1 MGKTPGFFA
10 FYCYT
15 SETPPR
21 AWGRREFAN
30 EGSAAHQKHPHERGE
45 DWLLLLLSILTSGN
59 TPTSVG
65 KTDDWH
71 EHLSYSEKH
80 PHERGEDASKNA
92 FSFFVME
99 TPPRAWGRP
108 APSSSSSTRSRNTP
122 TSVGKT
128 LPIHGLLSETRKHP
142 HERGEDSAVAISTT
156 CSKETPP
163 RAWGRPTRLVLAF
176 LRSRNTP
183 TSVGKTRLRFS
194 YLFRLALLTNMIR
207 RRGKNPKNK
216 DEAYPS

>member
-1 MGKTPGFFA
+1 MGKTQCWGKGDDGRIETPPRAWGRLLLDQLEMEQGGNTPTSVGKTRLVISCCLVLWKHPHERGEDRLFTW

-128 LPIHGLLSETRKHP
+128 RQ
-142 HERGEDSAVAISTT
+142 
-156 CSKETPP
+156 
-163 RAWGRPTRLVLAF
+163 
-176 LRSRNTP
+176 
-183 TSVGKTRLRFS
+183 
-194 YLFRLALLTNMIR
+194 
-207 RRGKNPKNK
+207 KN
-216 DEAYPS
+216 SL